1 MHFLTQYPTPSRNTY
16 WTQNP
21 VSSGE
26 CGFEYHLRHTMKLS
40 GAEVEHTEGHKRV
53 RVPPFRRP
61 GPLQAA

>member
-40 GAEVEHTEGHKRV
+40 GAEVEHTEGH
-53 RVPPFRRP
+53 
-61 GPLQAA
+61 